1 MEKKEGMVTFND
13 DWFNQETTV
22 EMFKENYI
30 KLIKQKKKNGE
41 QITESKIKWLKSY
54 KVSLDDL

>member
-1 MEKKEGMVTFND
+1 MDKKEKTVTFND

-22 EMFKENYI
+22 EMFNENYI

-41 QITESKIKWLKSY
+41 KITEGEMKWLESL